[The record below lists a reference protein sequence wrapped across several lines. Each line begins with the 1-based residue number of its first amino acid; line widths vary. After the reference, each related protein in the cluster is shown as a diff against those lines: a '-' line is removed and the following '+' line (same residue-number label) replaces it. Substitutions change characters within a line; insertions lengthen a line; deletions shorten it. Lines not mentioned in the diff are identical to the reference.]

1 MTKRLT
7 TPMAPLTPAAPPAA
21 SRPSRPRS
29 PRLLVRLGAVPL
41 CAHLISSC
49 AAGTSVPTAPPAPPP
64 APPAP
69 HLSAAP
75 REPAAEVVAP
85 VPVPAARLT
94 RLPAAT
100 TYATLRRVPRDP
112 DPFRPVDG
120 LIVHPRRDRVVY
132 ARPGGPPV
140 AVLPR
145 TQLSG
150 PTWVPV
156 VERLPGWDRVLLPSR
171 PNRSTG
177 WLHTGGGG
185 LRVVR
190 SPYRVEVEVRAR
202 RLTVF
207 EDDREAGSWPVAV
220 GAPGTPTPRGRTFLL
235 ASLAPVPATYSP
247 LFLALGAHSGTL
259 RTFAGGPGTIALHGW
274 PDRATFGRAV
284 SHGCVRVPPAA
295 LRLLSRI
302 PLGSPVMIT

>member
-1 MTKRLT
+1 MVKRLT
-7 TPMAPLTPAAPPAA
+7 APAGPPA
-21 SRPSRPRS
+21 SRPSRSRPL
-29 PRLLVRLGAVPL
+29 RLLVPLGAVPL
-41 CAHLISSC
+41 CAQLLASC
-49 AAGTSVPTAPPAPPP
+49 AAGTPAPTGPPVP
-64 APPAP
+64 APTPM
-69 HLSAAP
+69 LSAAP
-75 REPAAEVVAP
+75 REPAGERIAP
-85 VPVPAARLT
+85 VPVSAARMA
-94 RLPAAT
+94 RLPDAT

-120 LIVHPRRDRVVY
+120 PVVHPRRDRVVY

-190 SPYRVEVEVRAR
+190 SGYRVEVELAAR

-207 EDDREAGSWPVAV
+207 RGDREAGSWPVAV

-259 RTFAGGPGTIALHGW
+259 ETFAGGPGTIALHGW
-274 PDRATFGRAV
+274 PDRAAFGRAV

-295 LRLLSRI
+295 LRLLSRV